1 VTDID
6 RDFLMKV
13 FLEESRDN
21 LASLEEALVALE
33 ERPAD
38 AELLKLIFRMVHTL
52 KGSAAMIGLQELAD
66 FSHSLEDVLDDL
78 RKGKIAA
85 HRDLITLLLQ
95 MVDVLRAMVQDAV
108 AGRPASTPERLA
120 LMRRIEEVAGSAGQD
135 APAGAPAAAAG
146 SPVAPAPDAA
156 GRVAARDAAAPD
168 AAPPAD
174 PGASAPASAGPAAP
188 APVEA
193 GTGMD
198 RRRTLRV
205 GLDHLD
211 RMLTLSGEI
220 AIARLR
226 VRQGLEALG
235 KGAEAL
241 LETDRLTD
249 GLFLDLQEL
258 ILRVRMVP
266 IGPIFRQHL
275 RTVRDVAGSLG
286 KTARLVIEG
295 GDVEVDARV
304 VEHLKDVLVHLVRNA
319 LDHGIETPETR
330 RREGKDPCG
339 QVVLRARHEGSSI
352 DVEMEDDGAGLNRE
366 RIVARARSLGVGPAD
381 PGALSDAELFRLI
394 FQPGFSTAEVVSDLS
409 GRGVGLDVAVRNV
422 EAMGGTIEA
431 SSTAGRG
438 TVMRLRIP
446 LTLSIIA
453 GLSVGTAGDTYVI
466 PLDSVVECLEMPAEE
481 RRRPGPAGLLNLRG
495 KVLPY
500 VRLRHLFGLG
510 EAGPGR
516 ENVVVLRQGTAR
528 AGLVVDALYG
538 ERQAVIKPLGRMFQS
553 LPGVSGSTILGDGR
567 VALILNAPALMR
579 EAAARQAA
587 PPSAGAE

>member
-1 VTDID
+1 MTDID

-13 FLEESRDN
+13 FQEESRDN

-38 AELLKLIFRMVHTL
+38 VELLKLIFRMVHTL
-52 KGSAAMIGLQELAD
+52 KGSAAMIGLQDLAD
-66 FSHSLEDVLDDL
+66 FAHTLEDVLDDL

-85 HRDLITLLLQ
+85 HSDLITLLLQ
-95 MVDVLRAMVQDAV
+95 MVDVLRATVQDAV
-108 AGRPASTPERLA
+108 AGRAASTPERLA
-120 LMRRIEEVAGSAGQD
+120 LMRRIEEVAGRAGQD
-135 APAGAPAAAAG
+135 APAGAPVAAAG

-156 GRVAARDAAAPD
+156 GRA
-168 AAPPAD
+168 
-174 PGASAPASAGPAAP
+174 AAP

-193 GTGMD
+193 GAGVD

-226 VRQGLEALG
+226 VRQGLEGLG

-319 LDHGIETPETR
+319 LDHGIETPEAR
-330 RREGKDPCG
+330 RRAGKDPCG

-352 DVEMEDDGAGLNRE
+352 DIEMEDDGAGLNRE
-366 RIVARARSLGVGPAD
+366 RIVARARALGVGPAD

-394 FQPGFSTAEVVSDLS
+394 FQPGFSTAEIVSDIS

-495 KVLPY
+495 SVLPY

-510 EAGPGR
+510 EARSGR

-538 ERQAVIKPLGRMFQS
+538 ERQAVIKPLGRMFQN

>member
-1 VTDID
+1 MTDID

-13 FLEESRDN
+13 FQEESRDN

-38 AELLKLIFRMVHTL
+38 VELLKLIFRMVHTL
-52 KGSAAMIGLQELAD
+52 KGSAAMIGLQDLAD
-66 FSHSLEDVLDDL
+66 FAHTLEDVLDDL

-85 HRDLITLLLQ
+85 HSDLITLLLQ
-95 MVDVLRAMVQDAV
+95 MVDVLRATVQDAV
-108 AGRPASTPERLA
+108 AGRAASTPERLA
-120 LMRRIEEVAGSAGQD
+120 LMRRIEEVAGRAGQD
-135 APAGAPAAAAG
+135 APAGAPVAAAG

-156 GRVAARDAAAPD
+156 GRA
-168 AAPPAD
+168 
-174 PGASAPASAGPAAP
+174 AAP

-193 GTGMD
+193 GAGVD

-226 VRQGLEALG
+226 VRQGLEGLG

-319 LDHGIETPETR
+319 LDHGIETPEAR
-330 RREGKDPCG
+330 RRAGKDPCG

-352 DVEMEDDGAGLNRE
+352 DIEMEDDGAGLNRE
-366 RIVARARSLGVGPAD
+366 RIVARARALGVGPAD

-394 FQPGFSTAEVVSDLS
+394 FQPGFSTAEIVSDIS

-495 KVLPY
+495 SVLPY

-510 EAGPGR
+510 EARSGR

-538 ERQAVIKPLGRMFQS
+538 ERQAVIKPLGRMFQN

-587 PPSAGAE
+587 PTSAGAE

>member
-13 FLEESRDN
+13 FQEESRDN

-38 AELLKLIFRMVHTL
+38 VELLKLIFRMVHTL
-52 KGSAAMIGLQELAD
+52 KGSAAMIGLQDLAD
-66 FSHSLEDVLDDL
+66 FAHTLEDVLDDL

-85 HRDLITLLLQ
+85 HSDLITLLLQ
-95 MVDVLRAMVQDAV
+95 MVDVLRATVQDAV
-108 AGRPASTPERLA
+108 AGRAASTPERLA
-120 LMRRIEEVAGSAGQD
+120 LMRRIEEVAGRAGQD
-135 APAGAPAAAAG
+135 APAGAPVAAAG

-156 GRVAARDAAAPD
+156 GRA
-168 AAPPAD
+168 
-174 PGASAPASAGPAAP
+174 AAP

-193 GTGMD
+193 GAGVD

-226 VRQGLEALG
+226 VRQGLEGLG

-319 LDHGIETPETR
+319 LDHGIETPEAR
-330 RREGKDPCG
+330 RRAGKDPCG

-352 DVEMEDDGAGLNRE
+352 DIEMEDDGAGLNRE
-366 RIVARARSLGVGPAD
+366 RIVARARALGVGPAD

-394 FQPGFSTAEVVSDLS
+394 FQPGFSTAEIVSDIS

-495 KVLPY
+495 SVLPY

-510 EAGPGR
+510 EARSGR

-538 ERQAVIKPLGRMFQS
+538 ERQAVIKPLGRMFQN

-587 PPSAGAE
+587 PTSAGAE

>member
-1 VTDID
+1 MTDID

-13 FLEESRDN
+13 FQEESRDN

-38 AELLKLIFRMVHTL
+38 VELLKLIFRMVHTL
-52 KGSAAMIGLQELAD
+52 KGSAAMIGLQDLAD
-66 FSHSLEDVLDDL
+66 FAHTLEDVLDDL

-85 HRDLITLLLQ
+85 HSDLITLLLQ
-95 MVDVLRAMVQDAV
+95 MVDVLRATVQDAV
-108 AGRPASTPERLA
+108 AGRAASTPERLA
-120 LMRRIEEVAGSAGQD
+120 LMRRIEEVAGRAGQD
-135 APAGAPAAAAG
+135 APAGAPVAAAG
-146 SPVAPAPDAA
+146 SPV
-156 GRVAARDAAAPD
+156 
-168 AAPPAD
+168 
-174 PGASAPASAGPAAP
+174 APASAGPAAP

-193 GTGMD
+193 GTGVD

-226 VRQGLEALG
+226 VRQGLEGLG

-319 LDHGIETPETR
+319 LDHGIETPEAR
-330 RREGKDPCG
+330 RRAGKDPCG

-352 DVEMEDDGAGLNRE
+352 DIEMEDDGAGLNRE
-366 RIVARARSLGVGPAD
+366 RIVARARALGVGPAD

-394 FQPGFSTAEVVSDLS
+394 FQPGFSTAEIVSDIS

-495 KVLPY
+495 SVLPY

-510 EAGPGR
+510 EARSGR

-538 ERQAVIKPLGRMFQS
+538 ERQAVIKPLGRMFQN

>member
-1 VTDID
+1 MDID
-6 RDFLMKV
+6 RDALMKV

-21 LASLEEALVALE
+21 LGSLEEALVALE

-38 AELLKLIFRMVHTL
+38 AELLKLIFRTVHTL
-52 KGSAAMIGLQELAD
+52 KGSAAMIGLQDLAE
-66 FSHSLEDVLDDL
+66 FAHALEDVLDDL
-78 RKGKIAA
+78 RKGNIAA
-85 HRDLITLLLQ
+85 HSDLITLLLQ
-95 MVDVLRAMVQDAV
+95 MVDVLRATVQDAV
-108 AGRPASTPERLA
+108 AGRAASTPERLA
-120 LMRRIEEVAGSAGQD
+120 LMRRIEKEAGRTGQD
-135 APAGAPAAAAG
+135 APASVAAA
-146 SPVAPAPDAA
+146 DAA
-156 GRVAARDAAAPD
+156 PRDAAAP
-168 AAPPAD
+168 AVS
-174 PGASAPASAGPAAP
+174 GGSAPAVAGPAAP
-188 APVEA
+188 ALAEA
-193 GTGMD
+193 GTGLD

-226 VRQGLEALG
+226 VRQGLEAAG

-304 VEHLKDVLVHLVRNA
+304 VEHLKDVLVHLIRNA
-319 LDHGIETPETR
+319 LDHGIETPEAR
-330 RREGKDPCG
+330 RRAGKDPCG
-339 QVVLRARHEGSSI
+339 QVALRARHEGSSI
-352 DVEMEDDGAGLNRE
+352 DIEMEDDGAGLNRE
-366 RIVARARSLGVGPAD
+366 RIVARARALGVGPAE

-394 FQPGFSTAEVVSDLS
+394 FQPGFSTAEMVSDIS

-495 KVLPY
+495 RVLPY

-516 ENVVVLRQGTAR
+516 ENVVVLRRGTER

-538 ERQAVIKPLGRMFQS
+538 ERQAVIKPLGRMFQG

-587 PPSAGAE
+587 PPAGAE

>member
-1 VTDID
+1 MDID
-6 RDFLMKV
+6 RDALMKV

-21 LASLEEALVALE
+21 LSSLEEALVALE
-33 ERPAD
+33 GRPAD

-66 FSHSLEDVLDDL
+66 FAHALEDVLDDL

-85 HRDLITLLLQ
+85 HRDLITLLLE
-95 MVDVLRAMVQDAV
+95 MVDELRAMVLDAV
-108 AGRPASTPERLA
+108 AGRAASTPERLA
-120 LMRRIEEVAGSAGQD
+120 LMRRIEQTAGRAEHD
-135 APAGAPAAAAG
+135 ASPATPAAGAP
-146 SPVAPAPDAA
+146 SPVAAVD
-156 GRVAARDAAAPD
+156 
-168 AAPPAD
+168 
-174 PGASAPASAGPAAP
+174 AGPAAP
-188 APVEA
+188 AVAEA
-193 GTGMD
+193 AIGME

-205 GLDHLD
+205 GLEHLD

-226 VRQGLEALG
+226 VRQGLEAAG

-241 LETDRLTD
+241 LEADRLTD

-295 GDVEVDARV
+295 EDVEVDARV

-319 LDHGIETPETR
+319 LDHGIETPEAR
-330 RREGKDPCG
+330 RRAGKDPCG
-339 QVVLRARHEGSSI
+339 QVTLRARHDGSSI

-366 RIVARARSLGVGPAD
+366 RIIARARALGAGPAD
-381 PGALSDAELFRLI
+381 PGALSDAELFRLV
-394 FQPGFSTAEVVSDLS
+394 FQPGFSTAEIVSDIS
-409 GRGVGLDVAVRNV
+409 GRGVGLDVAVRDV
-422 EAMGGTIEA
+422 EAMGGTIEV

-438 TVMRLRIP
+438 TVIRLRIP

-466 PLDSVVECLEMPAEE
+466 PLDSVVECLEMPAAE
-481 RRRPGPAGLLNLRG
+481 RLRPGPAGLLNLRG
-495 KVLPY
+495 QVLPY

-510 EAGPGR
+510 EASAGR
-516 ENVVVLRQGTAR
+516 ENVVVLRRGAER

-538 ERQAVIKPLGRMFQS
+538 ERQAVIKPLGRLFQN

-579 EAAARQAA
+579 EAAARQA
-587 PPSAGAE
+587 PPPASGAE

>member
-6 RDFLMKV
+6 RDLLMKV

-33 ERPAD
+33 VRPAD

-66 FSHSLEDVLDDL
+66 FAHALEDMLDDL
-78 RKGKIAA
+78 RHGKIAA
-85 HRDLITLLLQ
+85 HRDLITLLLK
-95 MVDVLRAMVQDAV
+95 MVDELRAMVLDAV
-108 AGRPASTPERLA
+108 AGRAASTPERLA
-120 LMRRIEEVAGSAGQD
+120 LMRRIEQVAGRAGHEP
-135 APAGAPAAAAG
+135 APETPAAAGG
-146 SPVAPAPDAA
+146 SPAA
-156 GRVAARDAAAPD
+156 
-168 AAPPAD
+168 
-174 PGASAPASAGPAAP
+174 
-188 APVEA
+188 VEA
-193 GTGMD
+193 GPVTPAVVEAGIETE

-205 GLDHLD
+205 GLEHLD

-226 VRQGLEALG
+226 VRQGLEAAG

-241 LETDRLTD
+241 LEVDRLTD

-286 KTARLVIEG
+286 KMARLVIEG

-319 LDHGIETPETR
+319 LDHGIESPEAR
-330 RREGKDPCG
+330 RRGGKDPCG
-339 QVVLRARHEGSSI
+339 QVTLRARHDGSSI
-352 DVEMEDDGAGLNRE
+352 DIEMEDDGAGLNRE
-366 RIVARARSLGVGPAD
+366 RIVARARALGVGPAD
-381 PGALSDAELFRLI
+381 PGALSDAELFRLV
-394 FQPGFSTAEVVSDLS
+394 FQPGFTTAEVVSDIS

-422 EAMGGTIEA
+422 EAMGGTIEV

-453 GLSVGTAGDTYVI
+453 GLSVGTAGATYVI
-466 PLDSVVECLEMPAEE
+466 PLDSVVECLELPAEE

-495 KVLPY
+495 RVLPY

-510 EAGPGR
+510 EAAAGR
-516 ENVVVLRQGTAR
+516 ENVVVLRQGTQR

-538 ERQAVIKPLGRMFQS
+538 ERQAVIKPLGRLFQN

-579 EAAARQAA
+579 EAAARQA
-587 PPSAGAE
+587 PPPAAGAE